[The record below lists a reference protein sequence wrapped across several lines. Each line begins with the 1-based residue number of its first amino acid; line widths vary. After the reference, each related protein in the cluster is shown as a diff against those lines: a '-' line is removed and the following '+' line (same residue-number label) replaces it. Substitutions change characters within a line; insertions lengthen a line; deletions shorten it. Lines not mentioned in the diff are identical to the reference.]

1 MVFLMMILK
10 GNASLLIVNMKKLSY
25 LLIFMFL
32 VSCTSNTIFEKPEDL
47 IPKDTM
53 SLLVQEMMIAS
64 SAKFIKNKNLERK
77 INYMPLVY
85 DLFKIDSI
93 RFQKSNLYYI
103 SKIDVYQE
111 VFQNAKISLQ
121 KRKSIFDEIK
131 KIKDSL
137 RRDSTRNLKRNTI
150 STDSLFDNSKKQ
162 RQLNIQDLQPKL

>member
-162 RQLNIQDLQPKL
+162 RHLNIQELQPKL